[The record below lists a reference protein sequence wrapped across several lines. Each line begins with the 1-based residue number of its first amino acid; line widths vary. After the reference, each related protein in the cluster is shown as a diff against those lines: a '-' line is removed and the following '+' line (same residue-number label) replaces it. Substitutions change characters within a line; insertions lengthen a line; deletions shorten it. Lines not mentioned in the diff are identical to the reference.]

1 MEKTIFVKSLGELL
15 DRGYDGLEGLEGFCM
30 IGGVSMGT
38 SHEGCLTYGIPPTF
52 GSIPY
57 VPA

>member
-1 MEKTIFVKSLGELL
+1 METTIFVKSLGELL
-15 DRGYDGLEGLEGFCM
+15 DRGYDGLEGFCM
-30 IGGVSMGT
+30 VGGVSKGT
-38 SHEGCLTYGIPPTF
+38 SHEGCLAYGIPPTF